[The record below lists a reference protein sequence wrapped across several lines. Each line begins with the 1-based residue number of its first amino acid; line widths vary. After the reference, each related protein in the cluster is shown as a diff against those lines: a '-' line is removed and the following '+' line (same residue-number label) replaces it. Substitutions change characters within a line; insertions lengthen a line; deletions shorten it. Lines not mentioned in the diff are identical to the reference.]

1 MSTTALRRPHYTA
14 LAVAATLGILYL
26 SFRSY
31 QSTEKRH
38 PVGLQRSN
46 AVRHSDRPSR
56 FRTSTGLNADALATH
71 LQQAR
76 SGSLGRYQ
84 NEVLFPY
91 VEGIDQISLDL
102 SAANLT
108 ALRDALI
115 SHSAQWPH
123 GWSREAEEALEDHIS
138 GQFVY
143 NFLNEA
149 VDTWTLSPSSVRLLV
164 SMLKDLGIHPRVT
177 YRILVLGQGGN
188 LQPDAWT
195 FDPTEVITAPPP
207 FDGADHEDGDSVYR
221 PDGDE
226 EDSGEPI
233 RVQNEEWDDT
243 SGSADMLGILY
254 SISRDQARRDA
265 YLHRGIE
272 CNSCGACP
280 ILGVR
285 YHCSNCFD
293 YDLCEICEA
302 NQVHVKSH
310 VFYKIRI
317 PAPSRGPIKQV
328 LPKWY
333 PGNPNAFPTNL
344 PRMVLDRLRGD
355 TGMDISEIEALYDQ
369 FKCLGG
375 ARYPDDRCDIGMA
388 IDRKGFDLYF
398 IPGDSDKPGPSNLI
412 YDRIFAFYDR
422 NGDDLIDF
430 QEFVL
435 GLSDLQNKSRMA
447 RLRRIFF
454 GYDLDGDG
462 YVSRRDFLR
471 VFRAYYDLS
480 RQLNRE
486 MMANQEEF
494 GCLEEEIREVV
505 DGSQPLSAAFGGS
518 TFYGHQSRTGLDK
531 HQAANGD
538 LLISSGPHDVLQN
551 DQAMHG
557 DRERA
562 IGNVAVGH
570 RPRAHLFR
578 TFRQDPPQDEQ
589 LMYLPMPNNFELLG
603 IQHAD
608 DATDADLN
616 GPDPP
621 HQAYGWPPLLSP
633 EVPDIVNALGGYVPV
648 EEINDPVDRSRVIFA
663 QSQRLDV
670 GTDQLL
676 EWQREKAVN
685 ERWKRRQ
692 FYLDEEEGMTRP
704 VTYADS
710 DVSDEGY
717 PQPGLKAM
725 AGSRSQ
731 SLRSRSS
738 SKVRFDDSAIDTDYD
753 TRSNAS
759 SRGLP
764 VNERWGGYE
773 LSNPGVDVGQDILYQ
788 AIQQGFNKLLDDLFL
803 EQEDKAMEAQ
813 ASKKAREQFRELFD
827 QHKQAIREGVEAVD
841 KKDLLNTDQDP
852 GKEAGEPDE
861 DPGHPDPDPDPDP
874 FIEDQGEWAL
884 ANSNHISLEAHIFG
898 NQIEVDLAQALE
910 ERKLAAALTDSK
922 KDAASGGDGL
932 DPTLPQNMPNE
943 WDIDAS
949 GRVRK
954 RTAPPSRETLGKW
967 VLHEATER
975 EIKIRGGPGRL
986 SFEEFR
992 WKMRQ
997 KNEMANA
1004 AAKPSSSTPPSPE
1017 EHGYWEESADLGKL
1031 SFIGTWLE
1039 ISSF

>member
-1 MSTTALRRPHYTA
+1 MSTTGLRRPHYTA

-26 SFRSY
+26 TFRSY
-31 QSTEKRH
+31 QSTEQ
-38 PVGLQRSN
+38 PQPQPAGLHRSN
-46 AVRHSDRPSR
+46 AVRHPDRRRR
-56 FRTSTGLNADALATH
+56 FRTGAELDADTIDAFLR
-71 LQQAR
+71 QAR
-76 SGSLGRYQ
+76 TRRFGVYQ
-84 NEVLFPY
+84 NDVLFPF
-91 VEGIDQISLDL
+91 VDGLDEINLDL
-102 SAANLT
+102 ITPNLIP
-108 ALRDALI
+108 LRDALI

-123 GWSREAEEALEDHIS
+123 GWSRESEEALEDHIS
-138 GQFVY
+138 GQFVC

-149 VDTWTLSPSSVRLLV
+149 VDSWTLSANTVRTLV
-164 SMLKDLGIHPRVT
+164 LALSQRGINPRVT

-207 FDGADHEDGDSVYR
+207 FETADQDDGESVDR

-226 EDSGEPI
+226 GDSGEPI

-243 SGSADMLGILY
+243 AGSPDMLGILY

-344 PRMVLDRLRGD
+344 PRSVLDRLRLQ

-375 ARYPDDRCDIGMA
+375 ARYPNDPCEIGMA

-422 NGDDLIDF
+422 NGDDLICF
-430 QEFVL
+430 EEFVL

-494 GCLEEEIREVV
+494 GCLEDEIREVV

-518 TFYGHQSRTGLDK
+518 TFYGHQSRTGVDK
-531 HQAANGD
+531 YQAANGD
-538 LLISSGPHDVLQN
+538 LLISSGPNEVLQN
-551 DQAMHG
+551 DQGMHG

-648 EEINDPVDRSRVIFA
+648 EEITDPVDRSRVIFA

-717 PQPGLKAM
+717 PHPGLKAM
-725 AGSRSQ
+725 GGSRSQ

-813 ASKKAREQFRELFD
+813 ASKKAREQFQEIFEK
-827 QHKQAIREGVEAVD
+827 HKQAILEQSDAAD
-841 KKDLLNTDQDP
+841 AQDLLNGDQDQAKP
-852 GKEAGEPDE
+852 PSEPDE
-861 DPGHPDPDPDPDP
+861 DQDHPDPSID
-874 FIEDQGEWAL
+874 DQAWWA
-884 ANSNHISLEAHIFG
+884 NQISMEAHIFG
-898 NQIEVDLAQALE
+898 SQIEVDLAQALE
-910 ERKLAAALTDSK
+910 ERKLAAALTDLK
-922 KDAASGGDGL
+922 KGPASEEKRV

-943 WDIDAS
+943 WDIDSS

-954 RTAPPSRETLGKW
+954 KTAPPSKETLNKW
-967 VLHEATER
+967 LAHEATER
-975 EIKIRGGPGRL
+975 EIETRGGPGRL

-992 WKMRQ
+992 WKMRE
-997 KNEMANA
+997 KDET
-1004 AAKPSSSTPPSPE
+1004 AKTPGLGGGAEKSSE

-1031 SFIGTWLE
+1031 SFVGTWLE